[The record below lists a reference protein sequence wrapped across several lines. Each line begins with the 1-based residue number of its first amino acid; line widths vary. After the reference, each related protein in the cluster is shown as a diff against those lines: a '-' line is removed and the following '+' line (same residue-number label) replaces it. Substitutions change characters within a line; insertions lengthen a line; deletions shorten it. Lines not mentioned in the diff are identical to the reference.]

1 LIFIASM
8 RIIPFCLPGL
18 SALRRLAI
26 VLVAG
31 LLALNL
37 AACSG
42 ATLSQATDAARTAA
56 NVANTAANLTGNEQL
71 KAAVAPVLKLL
82 NTTEKQVESG
92 NITAASTTM
101 KTFRSVWDTAQPVV
115 KLAAGSN
122 YGMIDKGVKLVLNTF
137 GGEAAPSQDTALAAV
152 KGLIGPLSALLG

>member
-1 LIFIASM
+1 M
-8 RIIPFCLPGL
+8 RIPNIHGSGLGIPAWP
-18 SALRRLAI
+18 SLRRLAM
-26 VLVAG
+26 VLLAG

-42 ATLSQATDAARTAA
+42 ATLSQASDAVRTAA
-56 NVANTAANLTGNEQL
+56 QVADTAANLTGNEQL

-82 NTTEKQVESG
+82 NTTEKQVEAG
-92 NITAASTTM
+92 NISAASTTM

-122 YGMIDKGVKLVLNTF
+122 YGLIDKGVKLVLNTF
-137 GGEAAPSQDTALAAV
+137 GGDAAPSQDTALTAV

>member
-1 LIFIASM
+1 MGASP
-8 RIIPFCLPGL
+8 RSWCVLRWPGL
-18 SALRRLAI
+18 SALRRLAM
-26 VLVAG
+26 LALAG

-42 ATLSQATDAARTAA
+42 ATLSQAKDAARTAA
-56 NVANTAANLTGNEQL
+56 NVANTAADLTGNEQL

-82 NTTEKQVESG
+82 NTTEKQVEAG
-92 NITAASTTM
+92 NISAASTTM

-122 YGMIDKGVKLVLNTF
+122 YGLIDKGVKLVLNTF

>member
-1 LIFIASM
+1 M
-8 RIIPFCLPGL
+8 HIPPMLRSGFSLPGIA
-18 SALRRLAI
+18 ALRRLAMV
-26 VLVAG
+26 VLAG
-31 LLALNL
+31 VLALNL

-42 ATLSQATDAARTAA
+42 STLSQATDAARTAA

-82 NTTEKQVESG
+82 NTTEKQVEAG
-92 NITAASTTM
+92 NISAASTTM
-101 KTFRSVWDTAQPVV
+101 KTFRTVWDTAQPVV

-122 YGMIDKGVKLVLNTF
+122 YGLIDKGVKLVLNTF
-137 GGEAAPSQDTALAAV
+137 GGEAAPSQDSALAAV